1 MSKIRYTGPAK
12 PINTWRRPVMDYIE
26 PIVMTLGLVV
36 VLFDLYVWRF

>member
-12 PINTWRRPVMDYIE
+12 PIPLWRRPVMDYIE